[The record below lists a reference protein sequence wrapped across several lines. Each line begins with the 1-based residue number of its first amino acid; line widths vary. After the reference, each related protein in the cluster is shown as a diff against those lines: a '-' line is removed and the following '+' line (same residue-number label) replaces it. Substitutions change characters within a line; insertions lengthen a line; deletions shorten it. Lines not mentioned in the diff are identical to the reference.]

1 MICIFCLQQLQ
12 TYSLEQLNT
21 VWEEITGQT
30 TVRMGYIKVL
40 DSQLRSIEDDRIKM
54 VQFSNLINAVS
65 MEYNNSHKIIIKR
78 VKLSYC
84 DLTVAN
90 KQNKIS
96 LLIV

>member
-65 MEYNNSHKIIIKR
+65 MTYNNSHKIIIK
-78 VKLSYC
+78 
-84 DLTVAN
+84 
-90 KQNKIS
+90 
-96 LLIV
+96 